1 LHAPI
6 AAHMSAH
13 VPTLRQRLHRIIF
26 KSDTK
31 PGRDF
36 DILLLWLILVSVA
49 LVMLDSI
56 AEVNARWGEELRIGE
71 WMITL
76 LFTLEYILRIWVSP
90 RRSAYVT
97 SFYGIIDLLAIIPSF
112 LTLLIPGVQ
121 GLVLVRALRLTRVF
135 RILNMERYVHEARLL
150 LLSLLA
156 SRHRLIVFM
165 LAVLAIVSVF
175 GALAFIVETPEA
187 GFTSIPRSIYWAI
200 VTLTTVGYGDIAPRT
215 GLGQMLAAVIM
226 ILGYSIIAIPTG
238 IVSVEFARRSMN
250 ATTRT
255 CPSCGLKGHMQ
266 EALYCQKC
274 GHELPLFHYHSEE
287 APPEDPGK
295 GAADG

>member
-1 LHAPI
+1 MS
-6 AAHMSAH
+6 AHAH

-31 PGRDF
+31 AGRDF
-36 DILLLWLILVSVA
+36 DIWLLWLILLSVA
-49 LVMLDSI
+49 LVMLDSVT
-56 AEVNARWGEELRIGE
+56 EVHARWGDELRIGE
-71 WMITL
+71 WIITL
-76 LFTLEYILRIWVSP
+76 LFTIEYLIRIWISP
-90 RRSAYVT
+90 RPVSYIT
-97 SFYGIIDLLAIIPSF
+97 SFFGIVDLLAIIPTF

-135 RILNMERYVHEARLL
+135 RILNMVRYVHEARLL

-175 GALAFIVETPEA
+175 GALAFMVETPEA

-255 CPSCGLKGHMQ
+255 CPTCGLKGHVQ
-266 EALYCQKC
+266 EALYCLKC
-274 GHELPLFHYHSEE
+274 GHELPLFHYHAEE
-287 APPEDPGK
+287 QPPEGSASGK
-295 GAADG
+295 GTG